1 MTGFSSKV
9 GCGIALFA
17 LAGCGAPSAPAP
29 APAAKAPPPTGQ
41 LNRIVERYW
50 DERIPTQDV
59 ISPQLLAD
67 SLDIERRYLAEL
79 LGVSRDMLDAPS
91 RLTYDIFRRR
101 REISIEAFTFPDE
114 LLPLNPFG
122 GMTQQVAA
130 QASELAQHPAANVH
144 EYANWLKRLDD
155 YVGWTQQAI
164 ANMRE
169 GMRRGYTSPRSVIE
183 RMLPILERL
192 SVDDSANVFYAPL
205 RSLPQDIKDT
215 DRARLTRDLTRT
227 ISERLLPAN
236 RALHDFLQKEYLPR
250 ARTGIALSELPLGRE
265 WYAFLV
271 KKTTGTAL
279 SPDEISRIGAAE
291 VERLGTPLP
300 REAPPV
306 AAGGASGA
314 GGLVNAY
321 KELETQVKAALPA
334 VFSEIPNSDLEIQ
347 SAEWLTRPAASL
359 YYRRGGPA
367 GEPRAILYVDTGRGA
382 KEPLSIAGFLQLGL
396 PGEHFQIALQ
406 QERVDLP
413 RFRRFGSEAAFT
425 QGWGLYAAS
434 LGETLG
440 LYADESAKL
449 EAAAAEMRC
458 AVGLVVDPGVHAK
471 GWTRG
476 QALDYLRVHLGVD
489 ALDAHSLID
498 GYASNPAAALAC
510 VGAMKFRA
518 LRAQAQQRRGGS
530 FELRE
535 FHSEILQGGA
545 MPLDILE
552 AKMKGWMDA
561 SK

>member
-29 APAAKAPPPTGQ
+29 VPAAKAPPPTGQ

-50 DERIPTQDV
+50 DERIPTQNV

-67 SLDIERRYLAEL
+67 SLNIERRYLTEL
-79 LGVSRDMLDAPS
+79 LDVSRDSLDAPA

-101 REISIEAFTFPDE
+101 REMSIEAFTFPDE
-114 LLPLNPFG
+114 LLPINPFG

-130 QASELAQHPAANVH
+130 QASELAQHPAADVH
-144 EYANWLKRLDD
+144 EYDNWLKRLDE
-155 YVGWTQQAI
+155 YVAWTQQAI

-192 SVDDSANVFYAPL
+192 SLDDSANVFYGPL
-205 RSLPQDIKDT
+205 RSLPQDIKDAE
-215 DRARLTRDLTRT
+215 RVRLTRDLTRA

-250 ARTGIALSELPLGRE
+250 ARTSIALSELPLGRE

-271 KKTTGTAL
+271 KKATGAAL
-279 SPDEISRIGAAE
+279 SADEISLLGAAE
-291 VERLGTPLP
+291 VARLGTQPP
-300 REAPPV
+300 HDAPPV
-306 AAGGASGA
+306 VA
-314 GGLVNAY
+314 GGLLDAY
-321 KELETQVKAALPA
+321 KQLETQVRAALPA
-334 VFSEIPNSDLEIQ
+334 AFSEIPSSDLEIQ
-347 SAEWLTRPAASL
+347 SAERLPQPAASL

-367 GEPRAILYVDTGRGA
+367 GSPRAILYVDTARGPKA
-382 KEPLSIAGFLQLGL
+382 LSIAGFLRLGL
-396 PGEHFQIALQ
+396 PGEHFQVSLQ
-406 QERVDLP
+406 QERADLP

-425 QGWGLYAAS
+425 EGWGVYAAS
-434 LGETLG
+434 LGESLG
-440 LYADESAKL
+440 LYGDESAKL
-449 EAAAAEMRC
+449 DAAAAEMRC
-458 AVGLVVDPGVHAK
+458 AVGLVVDPGLHAK

-476 QALDYLRVHLGVD
+476 QALDYLRTHLGVD
-489 ALDAHSLID
+489 DLDAHSLID
-498 GYASNPAAALAC
+498 GYATNPAAALAC

-518 LRAQAQQRRGGS
+518 LRAQAQQRFGGR
-530 FELRE
+530 FELRD

-552 AKMKGWMDA
+552 AKMKGWMEG

>member
-1 MTGFSSKV
+1 MTGFSSGF

-17 LAGCGAPSAPAP
+17 LAGCGSPSAPAP

-50 DERIPTQDV
+50 DERIPTEDV

-79 LGVSRDMLDAPS
+79 LTVSRDALDAPS
-91 RLTYDIFRRR
+91 KLTYDIFRRR
-101 REISIEAFTFPDE
+101 REIGIEAFTFPDE

-122 GMTQQVAA
+122 GMTQQIAA

-144 EYANWLKRLDD
+144 AYENWLKRLDD

-205 RSLPQDIKDT
+205 RSLPQDLKDAE
-215 DRARLTRDLTRT
+215 RARLTRDLTRE

-236 RALHDFLQKEYLPR
+236 RALYDFLQKEYLPR
-250 ARTGIALSELPLGRE
+250 ARTGIAISELPLGRE

-271 KKTTGTAL
+271 KKNTSTAL
-279 SPDEISRIGAAE
+279 SADEISRIGAAE
-291 VERLGTPLP
+291 VERLGTPQP
-300 REAPPV
+300 REAPAV
-306 AAGGASGA
+306 VA

-321 KELETQVKAALPA
+321 KELETQVQAALPA
-334 VFSEIPNSDLEIQ
+334 IFSEIPHSALEIQ
-347 SAEWLTRPAASL
+347 SAEWLPQPAASL
-359 YYRRGGPA
+359 YYRHGGAA

-382 KEPLSIAGFLQLGL
+382 KATLSIAGFLKLGL
-396 PGEHFQIALQ
+396 PGEHFQVALQ

-425 QGWGLYAAS
+425 ESWGLYAAS

-440 LYADESAKL
+440 LYAEESAKL
-449 EAAAAEMRC
+449 EAAAMMRRC
-458 AVGLVVDPGVHAK
+458 AVGLVVDPGLHAK

-476 QALDYLRVHLGVD
+476 QALDYLRAHLGVD
-489 ALDAHSLID
+489 DLDAHSLID

-510 VGAMKFRA
+510 VGAMTFRD
-518 LRAQAQQRRGGS
+518 LRAQAQQRFSGR

-545 MPLDILE
+545 MPLDMLD

>member
-9 GCGIALFA
+9 GCGIAFFA
-17 LAGCGAPSAPAP
+17 LAGCGAPSVPAP
-29 APAAKAPPPTGQ
+29 APAAKAPPPSGQ

-50 DERIPTQDV
+50 DERIPAQDV

-67 SLDIERRYLAEL
+67 SLDLERRYLAEL

-101 REISIEAFTFPDE
+101 REISIEGFSFPDE

-130 QASELAQHPAANVH
+130 QASELAQHPAANVV
-144 EYANWLKRLDD
+144 EYDDWLKRLDD

-169 GMRRGYTSPRSVIE
+169 GMRRGYTSPRSVVE

-192 SVDDSANVFYAPL
+192 SLDDSANVFYAPL
-205 RSLPQDIKDT
+205 RSLPQDIKDAE
-215 DRARLTRDLTRT
+215 RSRLTRELSRA

-236 RALHDFLQKEYLPR
+236 RALHDFLQTEYLPR

-271 KKTTGTAL
+271 KKATSTAL
-279 SPDEISRIGAAE
+279 SADEISRIGAAE
-291 VERLGTPLP
+291 VERLGVPPP
-300 REAPPV
+300 REVPAV
-306 AAGGASGA
+306 VA

-321 KELETQVKAALPA
+321 KELETQVQAVLPA
-334 VFSEIPNSDLEIQ
+334 VFSETPNSALEIQ
-347 SAEWLTRPAASL
+347 SAEWLPRPAASL

-367 GEPRAILYVDTGRGA
+367 GGPAGQPRAILYVDTGRGSKA
-382 KEPLSIAGFLQLGL
+382 PLSIAGFLQLGL
-396 PGEHFQIALQ
+396 PGEHFQIAIQ

-425 QGWGLYAAS
+425 EGWGLYAAS
-434 LGETLG
+434 LGEILG
-440 LYADESAKL
+440 LYGDESAKL
-449 EAAAAEMRC
+449 DAAAAEMRC
-458 AVGLVVDPGVHAK
+458 AVGLVVDPGLHAK

-476 QALDYLRVHLGVD
+476 QALDYLRVHLGVGD
-489 ALDAHSLID
+489 LDAHSLID
-498 GYASNPAAALAC
+498 GYATSPAAALAC

-518 LRAQAQQRRGGS
+518 LRAQAQQRFGGR
-530 FELRE
+530 FELRD

-552 AKMKGWMDA
+552 AKMKGWMEA

>member
-1 MTGFSSKV
+1 MRGFSSTV

-29 APAAKAPPPTGQ
+29 APAAKAPPATGE
-41 LNRIVERYW
+41 LTRIVERYW
-50 DERIPTQDV
+50 DERIPAQDV
-59 ISPQLLAD
+59 ISPQVLAD
-67 SLDIERRYLAEL
+67 SLEIERRYLSEL
-79 LGVSRDMLDAPS
+79 QGVSRDMLDAPS
-91 RLTYDIFRRR
+91 RLSYDIFRRR
-101 REISIEAFTFPDE
+101 RELSIEGFTFPEE

-130 QASELAQHPAANVH
+130 QASELAQHPAANLH
-144 EYANWLKRLDD
+144 EYENWLKRLDA

-169 GMRRGYTSPRSVIE
+169 GMHRGYTSPRSVIE

-205 RSLPQDIKDT
+205 RSLPQDMKDAERT
-215 DRARLTRDLTRT
+215 ALTRDLTRA
-227 ISERLLPAN
+227 ISARLLPAN
-236 RALHDFLQKEYLPR
+236 RALYDFLQKEYLPR
-250 ARTGIALSELPLGRE
+250 ARTGVALSELPLGRE

-271 KKTTGTAL
+271 KRVSGSGL
-279 SPDEISRIGAAE
+279 SADEISRIGVAE
-291 VERLGTPLP
+291 VERLGAPPP
-300 REAPPV
+300 REAPTN
-306 AAGGASGA
+306 AA

-321 KELETQVKAALPA
+321 KELQTRVQAALPA
-334 VFSEIPNSDLEIQ
+334 LFSEIPNSALEIQ
-347 SAEWLTRPAASL
+347 SAEWLLAPAASL

-367 GEPRAILYVDTGRGA
+367 GEPRAILYVDTGRGSQTA
-382 KEPLSIAGFLQLGL
+382 PSIAGFLQLGL

-406 QERVDLP
+406 QERADLP
-413 RFRRFGSEAAFT
+413 RFRRFGYEAAFT
-425 QGWGLYAAS
+425 EGWGLYAAS

-440 LYADESAKL
+440 LYAEESAKL

-458 AVGLVVDPGVHAK
+458 AVGLVVDPGLHVK

-476 QALDYLRVHLGVD
+476 QALDYLRVHLGVGD
-489 ALDAHSLID
+489 LDAHSLID
-498 GYASNPAAALAC
+498 GYAANPAAALAC
-510 VGAMKFRA
+510 VGATRFRA
-518 LRAQAQQRRGGS
+518 LRAQAQQHLGGR

-545 MPLDILE
+545 MPLDFLE

>member
-9 GCGIALFA
+9 GCGIAFFA

-29 APAAKAPPPTGQ
+29 APAARAPPPTGQ

-67 SLDIERRYLAEL
+67 SLDLERRYLAEL
-79 LGVSRDMLDAPS
+79 LGVSRDLLDAPS

-101 REISIEAFTFPDE
+101 REISIEAFSFPDE

-130 QASELAQHPAANVH
+130 QAAELAQHPAANVG
-144 EYANWLKRLDD
+144 EYDNWLKRLDD

-192 SVDDSANVFYAPL
+192 SLDDSANVFYAPL
-205 RSLPQDIKDT
+205 RSLPQDIKEAE
-215 DRARLTRDLTRT
+215 RGRLTRELSRA

-236 RALHDFLQKEYLPR
+236 RALHDFLQTEYLPR

-271 KKTTGTAL
+271 KKATSTAL
-279 SPDEISRIGAAE
+279 SADEISRIGAAE
-291 VERLGTPLP
+291 VERLGTPPP
-300 REAPPV
+300 REVPAV
-306 AAGGASGA
+306 VV
-314 GGLVNAY
+314 GGLLNAY
-321 KELETQVKAALPA
+321 KELQTQVQAALPA
-334 VFSEIPNSDLEIQ
+334 VFSETPDSVLEIQ
-347 SAEWLTRPAASL
+347 SGEWLPRPAASL

-367 GEPRAILYVDTGRGA
+367 GEPRAILYVDTGRGGKA
-382 KEPLSIAGFLQLGL
+382 PLSIAGFLQLGL
-396 PGEHFQIALQ
+396 PGEHFQIAIQ

-425 QGWGLYAAS
+425 EGWGLYAAS

-440 LYADESAKL
+440 LYGDESAKL
-449 EAAAAEMRC
+449 DAAAAEMRC
-458 AVGLVVDPGVHAK
+458 AVGLVVDPGLHVK

-476 QALDYLRVHLGVD
+476 QALDYLRVHLGVGD
-489 ALDAHSLID
+489 LDAHSLID
-498 GYASNPAAALAC
+498 GYATNPAAALAC

-518 LRAQAQQRRGGS
+518 LRAQAQQRFGGR
-530 FELRE
+530 FELRD

-552 AKMKGWMDA
+552 AKMKGWMEA